1 MDENYPYQFGE
12 RYFALFLR
20 AAAAKWLERLT
31 DVLDKAYLP
40 RETELSVVFLTQV
53 YKMFGNQIGTDCSQI
68 AFVITQRR
76 TVSGLKYFID
86 IYCILKT
93 SFYF

>member
-1 MDENYPYQFGE
+1 MDENKLYQFGE
-12 RYFALFLR
+12 WYVALFIR
-20 AAAAKWLERLT
+20 AAAPKWLGRLT
-31 DVLDKAYLP
+31 DVLDKAYLLC
-40 RETELSVVFLTQV
+40 ETELLAVSLMQG
-53 YKMFGNQIGTDCSQI
+53 YKMSGNQIGTDYSQI

-76 TVSGLKYFID
+76 TVSGLKYFIY

>member
-1 MDENYPYQFGE
+1 MDENYLYHFGE
-12 RYFALFLR
+12 WYFVLFIR
-20 AAAAKWLERLT
+20 AAALKWLERLA

-40 RETELSVVFLTQV
+40 CETELLALSLMQD
-53 YKMFGNQIGTDCSQI
+53 YKTFGNQIGTDYSQI

-93 SFYF
+93 SFSF